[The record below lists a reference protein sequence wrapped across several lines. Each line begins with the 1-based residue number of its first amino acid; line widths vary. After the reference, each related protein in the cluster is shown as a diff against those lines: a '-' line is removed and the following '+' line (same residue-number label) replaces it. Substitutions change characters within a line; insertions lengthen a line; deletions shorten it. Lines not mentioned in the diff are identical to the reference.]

1 VRLVLAIFVAVMALT
16 GCGNIAT
23 VKSFSTQFESPVD
36 GETANLRV
44 ITNGMVRGVPNSACI
59 DWYLPGAGVI
69 AANDGFAHRNNE
81 KLDLPD
87 SKWTAAVSTA
97 NFPTTEVRV
106 PAGKPLVLHFI
117 GPGRVTA
124 YAREQCFVSRTFIPE
139 PGHNYELV
147 MIEDGSSCRS
157 RMVDFIDAIQEFP
170 VKTETTSFCRK
181 SHSFM

>member
-1 VRLVLAIFVAVMALT
+1 MAWNQVRIALHHIDGFPSPSSPGSRCLLSCRKHRHWVM
-16 GCGNIAT
+16 CRYH
-23 VKSFSTQFESPVD
+23 FE
-36 GETANLRV
+36 
-44 ITNGMVRGVPNSACI
+44 
-59 DWYLPGAGVI
+59 

-81 KLDLPD
+81 NLDLPD

-106 PAGKPLVLHFI
+106 PAGKPLVLHFM

-157 RMVDFIDAIQEFP
+157 RMVDFIDAIQESP